1 MDKLFSPGRQ
11 MKFPEVVPNSVI
23 KSNNISCSII
33 HLHVAVNIAC
43 VSPATP
49 SLTHTHTHRH
59 THAHA
64 HIYLSCDT
72 LILNTFALVIYPIPS
87 SFFSLVYLLRIFLG
101 IGKIPAL

>member
-33 HLHVAVNIAC
+33 HLHVAVNITC
-43 VSPATP
+43 LSPATP
-49 SLTHTHTHRH
+49 SLTRTHTHRL
-59 THAHA
+59 TRA
-64 HIYLSCDT
+64 HIYLSCNT
-72 LILNTFALVIYPIPS
+72 LILNNFALVIYPIPS
-87 SFFSLVYLLRIFLG
+87 SFFSLVYLLRIFPG